1 MIKAIALS
9 FFLFLLITAQSQNL
23 TGTWEGSSSDGAE
36 YWRISIIHI
45 GDSCYG
51 YSYDEG
57 PGFCKE
63 NFAASFNKK
72 ENKFKGQGIDFISHS
87 ADHILIAATLRYI
100 KDRDGEYLE
109 GTVRA
114 KSLAAQ
120 IFSFGIAAD
129 GVLRKISNDVDST
142 PFIKSTVR
150 RLNADKNIAGIKNE
164 TIKKD
169 SVAITK
175 TKRIN
180 DSSVSKKI
188 FEDSVTLIKNSRPT
202 VITKTIST
210 NADSVKIIL
219 YDDGEIDGDI
229 VTIFDNGKIMV
240 NKLTLS
246 KEPYEITL
254 ALPSNNSKHIIEL
267 MAENEGSIPPN
278 TAYMLVLAGRERVE
292 VKASSD
298 KKSNAAI
305 VIQKSN

>member
-1 MIKAIALS
+1 MIKAIALA
-9 FFLFLLITAQSQNL
+9 FFLFLLITAHSQNL
-23 TGTWEGSSSDGAE
+23 TGIWEGSSSDGAE
-36 YWRISIIHI
+36 YWRISIVHI

-63 NFAASFNKK
+63 NFSASFNKK
-72 ENKFKGQGIDFISHS
+72 ENKFKGVGIDFISS
-87 ADHILIAATLRYI
+87 SGDHILIAVTLRYI

-114 KSLAAQ
+114 KSLAVQ

-142 PFIKSTVR
+142 PYIKSTVR
-150 RLNADKNIAGIKNE
+150 RLSVVKNTVAIKNE
-164 TIKKD
+164 TEKKD
-169 SVAITK
+169 TAITP
-175 TKRIN
+175 TIN
-180 DSSVSKKI
+180 DSAISKKI
-188 FEDSVTLIKNSRPT
+188 FEDSVLLIKDSRPT
-202 VITKTIST
+202 VITKTIT
-210 NADSVKIIL
+210 TAADSVTIIL

-229 VTIFDNGKIMV
+229 VTIFDNGKIVV

-267 MAENEGSIPPN
+267 IAENEGSIPPN
-278 TAYMLVLAGRERVE
+278 TVYMLVLAGRERVE

-305 VIQKSN
+305 VIQKNK